1 MDSLLPENHDFWR
14 IDAAPLQPLLEHH
27 HSYPSRDEARL
38 VQLSALWHPA
48 LGHFND
54 DASRLFSLH
63 HSMHRSWSTRI
74 LESFKKFISRAMVIV
89 DWNICRERAFLKC
102 ACFLLPALMHF
113 FVDMLQAKAWIIYM
127 TSCFSCIVMYI
138 WTSTCKTISF
148 FYPVNL
154 NKSSWSSGM
163 VDRQKRQS

>member
-14 IDAAPLQPLLEHH
+14 IDAAPLQPLLEHR
-27 HSYPSRDEARL
+27 HSYPSRDEACL

-63 HSMHRSWSTRI
+63 HSMHWSWSARI
-74 LESFKKFISRAMVIV
+74 FDSFKKFIWWAIAVVYRLKY
-89 DWNICRERAFLKC
+89 RKRAFLKR

-113 FVDMLQAKAWIIYM
+113 IMNMIQAKAWIIYM

-138 WTSTCKTISF
+138 WTWTCKKDIYLLSG
-148 FYPVNL
+148 
-154 NKSSWSSGM
+154 KSHQI
-163 VDRQKRQS
+163 VVV